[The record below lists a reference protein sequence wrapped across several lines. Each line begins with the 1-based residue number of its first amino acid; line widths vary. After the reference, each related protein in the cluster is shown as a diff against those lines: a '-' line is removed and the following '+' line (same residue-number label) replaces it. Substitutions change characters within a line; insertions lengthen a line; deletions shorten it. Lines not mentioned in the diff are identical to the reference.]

1 MADLFDVA
9 GVSEHGQ
16 DCLDEHPLVPNAPLA
31 DLEVF
36 RIALLAC
43 RFDMEAAIT
52 ENEHL
57 AVVLLDQWVEGGIV
71 NIGRVHGP
79 VYHAPQ
85 VVENKAQIG
94 PAVPG
99 KYAWENLSEK
109 GK

>member
-31 DLEVF
+31 DLEVL

-57 AVVLLDQWVEGGIV
+57 AVVLLDQRVEGGIV

-99 KYAWENLSEK
+99 KYAWGNLSEK